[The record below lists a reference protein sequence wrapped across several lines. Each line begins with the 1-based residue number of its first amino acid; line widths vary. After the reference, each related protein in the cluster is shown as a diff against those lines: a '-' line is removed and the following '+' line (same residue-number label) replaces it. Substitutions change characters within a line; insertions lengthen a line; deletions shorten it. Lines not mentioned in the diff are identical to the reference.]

1 MSRFCN
7 KVSFTEK
14 RLLGHAPMQNTD
26 ILLNSIK
33 KEMFTLFCSFLL
45 RHIVFLTLIV
55 LLHKLPSKAEA
66 VLKVCAI
73 RVAAD
78 FTASVGAA
86 AKCVRQIAGRS
97 RACKAKYTAD
107 APASVVHGVVVG
119 VPISITRATS
129 VVGADAAAMIWICC
143 TPT

>member
-33 KEMFTLFCSFLL
+33 KEMFTLFCSLLL

-55 LLHKLPSKAEA
+55 LLHKLAA

-119 VPISITRATS
+119 VPISITRAAS
-129 VVGADAAAMIWICC
+129 VVGADAAAIWICC